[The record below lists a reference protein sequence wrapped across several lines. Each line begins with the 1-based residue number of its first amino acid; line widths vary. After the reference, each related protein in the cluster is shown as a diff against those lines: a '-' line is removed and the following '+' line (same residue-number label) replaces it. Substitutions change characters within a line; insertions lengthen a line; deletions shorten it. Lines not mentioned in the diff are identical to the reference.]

1 MIIKSSRNTYLVPAS
16 LRISCFSLFHI
27 TVDWMSCV
35 AKPAAWRWILMGIFN
50 YCSDISIDK
59 HLYMLWSFQLSTA
72 ALCLLLPCFSVCE
85 CPFKALHHPLCSFF
99 FFPQHIS
106 QCSAFSAQR
115 QLVNSPV
122 YNTATSWSTMPWL
135 SAKQPTHLSGPCLVC
150 HDAWHHASHLPD
162 QITVHHCNDFSF
174 HYHMAFIPNFLWYQE
189 NRCKCF
195 VFIINPLWADWM
207 LLVWCCS
214 VCWVCCCAI

>member
-1 MIIKSSRNTYLVPAS
+1 MLQNQQHEDGSWWVFLTIALTFQSTNICICCGRFSSALQPCVYCYHVLVFVNVPLKHYII
-16 LRISCFSLFHI
+16 LF
-27 TVDWMSCV
+27 
-35 AKPAAWRWILMGIFN
+35 AP
-50 YCSDISIDK
+50 
-59 HLYMLWSFQLSTA
+59 
-72 ALCLLLPCFSVCE
+72 
-85 CPFKALHHPLCSFF
+85 F

-162 QITVHHCNDFSF
+162 QIAVHHCNDFSF

-207 LLVWCCS
+207 LSVWCCS